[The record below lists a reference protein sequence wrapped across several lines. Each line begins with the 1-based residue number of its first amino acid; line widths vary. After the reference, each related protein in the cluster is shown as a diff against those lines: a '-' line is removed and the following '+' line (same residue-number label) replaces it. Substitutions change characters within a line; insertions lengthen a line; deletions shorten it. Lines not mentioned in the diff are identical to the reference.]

1 MTIFWISSA
10 LLMALAIGLVLPTLL
25 NGSPSTSI
33 RDEAET
39 ARQATLAILRDQMA
53 QLNADLAAG
62 TLDAEQHR
70 ASSAEIER
78 RVIEETAAVEAS
90 VATATPRAG
99 SGSGKPW
106 ATIVVI
112 ALAIPLLA
120 TYGYEHLGN
129 PAAIEA
135 PAAEAAP
142 ALADGVTN
150 DQVEVL
156 VKQLAERMKSNP
168 DDLEGW
174 TLLART
180 YAAMQKFPEAAQA
193 FERAS
198 ALSPNDASLLADRA
212 DVMAV
217 LQGQR
222 AAGEP
227 AKLIARALE
236 LDPKNLKALALA
248 GSVAFEA
255 GEYDKA
261 IFYWKQARELA
272 APASDFANNLD
283 QGIKDAQVAKGEP
296 ASTAVVQ
303 APAATIATPATD
315 PVAEQAP
322 APAAAATGARV
333 SGRVSLSPQLA
344 AKVSPGDTVFIFARA
359 VEGPRMPLAIL
370 RKTVADLPIDF
381 TLDDS
386 MAMSPA
392 MKLSNFPRVVVGARI
407 SKSGNAMPSPG
418 DLSGQLSDVKLGT
431 EGLQI
436 VIDSVQ
442 P

>member
-25 NGSPSTSI
+25 NGNPSTSI

-62 TLDAEQHR
+62 TIDAEQHR

-99 SGSGKPW
+99 SGKPW

-129 PAAIEA
+129 PAAIEP

-193 FERAS
+193 FERAT

-296 ASTAVVQ
+296 PSTALVQ
-303 APAATIATPATD
+303 APAAAPATPAIQ
-315 PVAEQAP
+315 PVAEQAA
-322 APAAAATGARV
+322 APAAASTGARV
-333 SGRVSLSPQLA
+333 TGRVSLSPQLA
-344 AKVSPGDTVFIFARA
+344 AKAAPGDTVFIFARA

-418 DLSGQLSDVKLGT
+418 DLSGQLSDVKLGA

-442 P
+442 A

>member
-10 LLMALAIGLVLPTLL
+10 LLMALALALVLPTLL
-25 NGSPSTSI
+25 KGSPSTPA
-33 RDEAET
+33 RDESET
-39 ARQATLAILRDQMA
+39 ARQATLTILRDQMA

-62 TLDAEQHR
+62 SIDAEQHR
-70 ASSAEIER
+70 ASCAEIER
-78 RVIEETAAVEAS
+78 RVLEETAAVEAS
-90 VATATPRAG
+90 AAVGSRHPVGTRPWITTA
-99 SGSGKPW
+99 
-106 ATIVVI
+106 VI
-112 ALAIPLLA
+112 ALAIPLIA
-120 TYGYEHLGN
+120 TLGYQRLGN
-129 PAAIEA
+129 PAAIDA
-135 PAAEAAP
+135 PSAEAAP
-142 ALADGVTN
+142 AMGDGVTSE
-150 DQVEVL
+150 QVEVL

-193 FERAS
+193 FERAT

-255 GEYDKA
+255 ADYDKA
-261 IFYWKQARELA
+261 ISYWKQARELA

-296 ASTAVVQ
+296 PSNAVVQ
-303 APAATIATPATD
+303 APAATTATDSAQPATAD
-315 PVAEQAP
+315 AAT
-322 APAAAATGARV
+322 PAAAATGARV

-359 VEGPRMPLAIL
+359 VEGPRMPLAIQ
-370 RKTVADLPIDF
+370 RKTVADLPITF

-418 DLSGQLSDVKLGT
+418 DLSGQLSDVTVGT

>member
-1 MTIFWISSA
+1 
-10 LLMALAIGLVLPTLL
+10 LVLPTLL
-25 NGSPSTSI
+25 NGNPSTSI

-70 ASSAEIER
+70 TSSAEIER

-90 VATATPRAG
+90 VATAAPRA
-99 SGSGKPW
+99 GSGKPW

-129 PAAIEA
+129 PAAIEP

-193 FERAS
+193 FERAT

-248 GSVAFEA
+248 GSVALAVIGLQGGPQWPQTTLGWQGLGLLTFLYGTA
-255 GEYDKA
+255 FTIMFTVLPKLGVAANSA
-261 IFYWKQARELA
+261 IMNVE
-272 APASDFANNLD
+272 PVFALGLGWAVLD
-283 QGIKDAQVAKGEP
+283 QQVAWVQVGG
-296 ASTAVVQ
+296 ALLVV
-303 APAATIATPATD
+303 
-315 PVAEQAP
+315 
-322 APAAAATGARV
+322 
-333 SGRVSLSPQLA
+333 S
-344 AKVSPGDTVFIFARA
+344 
-359 VEGPRMPLAIL
+359 
-370 RKTVADLPIDF
+370 
-381 TLDDS
+381 
-386 MAMSPA
+386 
-392 MKLSNFPRVVVGARI
+392 VVVG
-407 SKSGNAMPSPG
+407 
-418 DLSGQLSDVKLGT
+418 LG
-431 EGLQI
+431 LRKQ
-436 VIDSVQ
+436 SA
-442 P
+442 